1 MKKII
6 SVIVVA
12 VLTCSFTMLCQ
23 ASDMYDKQAGLEEI
37 EKLSSEMLEFVNS
50 GYRGVYDGEPA
61 EEKDIDF
68 SKAYKTY
75 VDLDIFQKEKLS
87 EEELEKMIQESPV
100 VWTVPVYYDEATCLV
115 EVSKGLP
122 LDKENEDDLTEEQKE
137 QIINAEGKWTV
148 VSCSFEDGHV
158 DRLEEISSTLKENHM
173 AEGENYVL
181 LGGVPNVRTELIASV
196 KDGYI
201 DKLISSK
208 RDIGLENANSQDR
221 RSGEGKV
228 LKEGVS
234 YSFSEF
240 RNAVLSDASVMPIAE
255 DETTGEFNKKGKT
268 DDNIGLILGLS
279 IAAILIV
286 AVTVKIHKTK
296 KS

>member
-37 EKLSSEMLEFVNS
+37 EKLSSEILEFVNS
-50 GYRGVYDGEPA
+50 GYREVYDGEPA

-100 VWTVPVYYDEATCLV
+100 VWTVPVYYDEATGLV

>member
-37 EKLSSEMLEFVNS
+37 EKLSSEILEFVNS

-158 DRLEEISSTLKENHM
+158 DRLKEISSTLKENHM

>member
-37 EKLSSEMLEFVNS
+37 EKLSSEILEFVNS

-240 RNAVLSDASVMPIAE
+240 RNGVLSDASVMPIAE

>member
-37 EKLSSEMLEFVNS
+37 EKLSSEILEFVNS

-240 RNAVLSDASVMPIAE
+240 RDAVLSDASVMPIAE

>member
-37 EKLSSEMLEFVNS
+37 EKLSSEILEFVNS

-115 EVSKGLP
+115 EVSKGLL

>member
-37 EKLSSEMLEFVNS
+37 EKLSLEILEFVNS

-173 AEGENYVL
+173 AEDENYVL

-208 RDIGLENANSQDR
+208 RDIGLENANSQDS

-255 DETTGEFNKKGKT
+255 DETTGEFNKKGKP
-268 DDNIGLILGLS
+268 DGNIGLILGLS

-286 AVTVKIHKTK
+286 AVTVKIHKIK

>member
-23 ASDMYDKQAGLEEI
+23 ASDMYDMQAGLEEI
-37 EKLSSEMLEFVNS
+37 EKLSSEILEFVNS

-158 DRLEEISSTLKENHM
+158 DRLEEISSTLKENYM

>member
-37 EKLSSEMLEFVNS
+37 EKLSSEILEFVNS

-100 VWTVPVYYDEATCLV
+100 VWTVPVYYDESTCLV

>member
-37 EKLSSEMLEFVNS
+37 EKLSSEILEFVNS

-122 LDKENEDDLTEEQKE
+122 LDKENEEGLTEEQKE

>member
-37 EKLSSEMLEFVNS
+37 EKLSSEILEFVNS

-255 DETTGEFNKKGKT
+255 DETTGGFNKKGKT

>member
-37 EKLSSEMLEFVNS
+37 EKLSSEILEFVNS

-221 RSGEGKV
+221 RSGEGKA

>member
-37 EKLSSEMLEFVNS
+37 EKLSSEILEFVNS

-279 IAAILIV
+279 RAAILIV

>member
-37 EKLSSEMLEFVNS
+37 EKLSSEILEFVNS

-158 DRLEEISSTLKENHM
+158 DRLEEISSTLKENYM

-286 AVTVKIHKTK
+286 AVTVKINKTK

>member
-37 EKLSSEMLEFVNS
+37 EKLSSEILEFVNS

-279 IAAILIV
+279 IATILIV

>member
-37 EKLSSEMLEFVNS
+37 EKLSSEILEFVNS

-61 EEKDIDF
+61 KEKDIDF

>member
-6 SVIVVA
+6 SVIVVS

-37 EKLSSEMLEFVNS
+37 EKLSSEILEFVNS

-286 AVTVKIHKTK
+286 AVTK

>member
-37 EKLSSEMLEFVNS
+37 EKLSSEILEFVNS

-158 DRLEEISSTLKENHM
+158 DRLEEISSTLKENYM

-181 LGGVPNVRTELIASV
+181 LGSVPNVRTELIASV

-228 LKEGVS
+228 LKEGVY

>member
-37 EKLSSEMLEFVNS
+37 EKLSSEILEFVNS

-173 AEGENYVL
+173 AEDENYVL

-208 RDIGLENANSQDR
+208 RDIGLENANSQDS

>member
-37 EKLSSEMLEFVNS
+37 EKLSSEILEFVNS

-173 AEGENYVL
+173 AEGENYVF

>member
-37 EKLSSEMLEFVNS
+37 EKLSSEILEFVNS

-279 IAAILIV
+279 IAAMLIV

>member
-1 MKKII
+1 M
-6 SVIVVA
+6 
-12 VLTCSFTMLCQ
+12 
-23 ASDMYDKQAGLEEI
+23 
-37 EKLSSEMLEFVNS
+37 
-50 GYRGVYDGEPA
+50 YDGEPA

-158 DRLEEISSTLKENHM
+158 DRLEAVSYTHLYQRNSWGQSLKSFIVWM
-173 AEGENYVL
+173 
-181 LGGVPNVRTELIASV
+181 R
-196 KDGYI
+196 
-201 DKLISSK
+201 
-208 RDIGLENANSQDR
+208 RDIVRPEVQDLDLPLQKR
-221 RSGEGKV
+221 
-228 LKEGVS
+228 L
-234 YSFSEF
+234 
-240 RNAVLSDASVMPIAE
+240 
-255 DETTGEFNKKGKT
+255 
-268 DDNIGLILGLS
+268 
-279 IAAILIV
+279 
-286 AVTVKIHKTK
+286 
-296 KS
+296 

>member
-37 EKLSSEMLEFVNS
+37 EKLSSEILEFVNS

-221 RSGEGKV
+221 RSGEGEV

>member
-37 EKLSSEMLEFVNS
+37 EKLSSEILEFVNS

>member
-1 MKKII
+1 M
-6 SVIVVA
+6 
-12 VLTCSFTMLCQ
+12 
-23 ASDMYDKQAGLEEI
+23 
-37 EKLSSEMLEFVNS
+37 
-50 GYRGVYDGEPA
+50 
-61 EEKDIDF
+61 
-68 SKAYKTY
+68 
-75 VDLDIFQKEKLS
+75 DIFQKEKLS

>member
-37 EKLSSEMLEFVNS
+37 EKLSSEILEFVNS

-158 DRLEEISSTLKENHM
+158 DRLEEISSTLKENYM

-208 RDIGLENANSQDR
+208 RYIGLENANSQDR

>member
-37 EKLSSEMLEFVNS
+37 EKLSSEILEFVNS

-158 DRLEEISSTLKENHM
+158 DRLKEISSTLKENHM

-279 IAAILIV
+279 IAAI
-286 AVTVKIHKTK
+286 
-296 KS
+296 

>member
-37 EKLSSEMLEFVNS
+37 EKLSSEILEFVNS

-158 DRLEEISSTLKENHM
+158 DRLKEISSTLKENHM

-268 DDNIGLILGLS
+268 DDNIGPILGLS

>member
-37 EKLSSEMLEFVNS
+37 EKLSSEILEFVNS

-158 DRLEEISSTLKENHM
+158 DRLEEISSTLKENYM

-208 RDIGLENANSQDR
+208 RDIGLEKANSQDR

>member
-37 EKLSSEMLEFVNS
+37 EKLSSEILEFVNS

-158 DRLEEISSTLKENHM
+158 DRLEEISSTLKENYM

>member
-1 MKKII
+1 
-6 SVIVVA
+6 
-12 VLTCSFTMLCQ
+12 
-23 ASDMYDKQAGLEEI
+23 MYDKQAGLEEI
-37 EKLSSEMLEFVNS
+37 EKLSSEILEFVNS

-173 AEGENYVL
+173 AEDENYVL

-208 RDIGLENANSQDR
+208 RDIGLENANSQDS

-255 DETTGEFNKKGKT
+255 DETTGEFNKKGKP
-268 DDNIGLILGLS
+268 DGNIGLILGLS

-286 AVTVKIHKTK
+286 AVTVKIHKIK

>member
-37 EKLSSEMLEFVNS
+37 EKLSSEILEFVNS

-122 LDKENEDDLTEEQKE
+122 LDKENEDELTEEQKE

>member
-37 EKLSSEMLEFVNS
+37 EKLSSEILEFVNS
-50 GYRGVYDGEPA
+50 GYRGVYDGEQA

>member
-37 EKLSSEMLEFVNS
+37 EKLSSEILEFVNS

-75 VDLDIFQKEKLS
+75 VDLDIFQKEELS

-279 IAAILIV
+279 IAAI
-286 AVTVKIHKTK
+286 
-296 KS
+296 